1 MSQAPV
7 GPPHHNDQPNIPVAA
22 PLPPSNLTNVQKF
35 EWSYKEAYAR
45 VDAGITLITENKHAQ
60 ANPILQ
66 EGLSLLDQAI
76 DVSVASLGVDDD
88 LARHYTE
95 MQNKMRRTRKE
106 VLEHFATSQLFSGA
120 VSQAGY
126 PAVPQNPPS
135 YQDAIDEVRYPQLPG
150 EETTPRITL
159 PTTPTAPCQFSLEV
173 GNHNTPGVS
182 PLVTPIMSPQEGTL
196 LFKIDEG
203 VQIFFIYPDG
213 RVTSPSYPSFLE
225 IVTLHQP
232 LCVGSEGSMA
242 GGFLQVGEWSYP
254 LVKAT
259 SPVLHSSYGAY
270 MFPDFSNP
278 VPGSHVGIIIPDSV
292 TADERELFEGI
303 LHQMTSY
310 HEQTQHKTGEAGAA
324 AQAASTPST
333 SERIAAGLVA
343 APKCEQQDSCD
354 AEEQDSCDAEQQDS
368 CDAEQ
373 QDSCD
378 AEEQDSCDGN
388 YDAVMDEGAER
399 VSSSL
404 VWGANKMSEL
414 LAQGSERLQ
423 QSSPG
428 VGTEPGAAPTK
439 IDPKLQTTA
448 KAARVVSGKAVQVS
462 SYILGQVGKA
472 SVGLGRRLAPHVQ
485 HHGTRVYTS
494 LTGQSTEHS
503 SAQVDGALDVA
514 AGALKGASTV
524 YMGLEEAAKTL
535 VTSLADNTVK
545 VVKHKYGAEAGE
557 FTDNAMYAVGQSAMA
572 GHNIASL
579 GVKGVAKKAAKS
591 TGKALVESHYEKKT
605 GKEQQQLCG
614 AQEEVMEGTELG
626 EEAREDQGFVLV
638 EKAQEAKER
647 P

>member
-343 APKCEQQDSCD
+343 
-354 AEEQDSCDAEQQDS
+354 
-368 CDAEQ
+368 
-373 QDSCD
+373 
-378 AEEQDSCDGN
+378 
-388 YDAVMDEGAER
+388 GAER